1 MANTPLS
8 LIYANFFS
16 LIDGV
21 SLHSLEDELKSTLL
35 KDYLKRTLAL
45 ECRNLTY
52 TTALGNLEKIR
63 FKDIIEEPIL
73 DEFDVQVGIRQVFP
87 YEISETNLWLLA
99 HGMVISWLLPKINRE
114 RLLRESLGDRDY
126 KESSHGNQLQQLM
139 KLLENAKHE
148 IEAYQ
153 ISISHDDFEGFN

>member
-1 MANTPLS
+1 
-8 LIYANFFS
+8 
-16 LIDGV
+16 
-21 SLHSLEDELKSTLL
+21 LL
-35 KDYLKRTLAL
+35 LDYLKRTLAID
-45 ECRNLTY
+45 CRNLTY
-52 TTALGNLEKIR
+52 LDAYEVTQKIK

-73 DEFDVQVGIRQVFP
+73 DESDVQVGTRQVFP

-148 IEAYQ
+148 IEVYQ